1 MPYKK
6 ISVLDLPAA
15 HPVAVFAAF
24 WTLAA
29 HGRAALPWSVFDPA
43 EHKDV
48 LPWVLLLKREPEADP
63 ALAQSWSYAICGTGC
78 TELFGQSYQDK
89 VLGESLSPLAL
100 AERQSEIAQV
110 MAGSGPL
117 FSHTPLP
124 CEGREF
130 LRVFRGVFAFA
141 EDDGVIDRL
150 FCVVAREDER
160 LL

>member
-1 MPYKK
+1 MPLKQ
-6 ISVLDLPAA
+6 ISVLDLPKA

-29 HGRAALPWSVFDPA
+29 NGRTALPWSVFDPA

-48 LPWVLLLKREPEADP
+48 LPWVLLLKRDAAADP
-63 ALAQSWSYAICGTGC
+63 ALARSWCYAICGTGC
-78 TELFGQSYQDK
+78 TELFGQTYQDK
-89 VLGESLSPLAL
+89 VFGENLSTQAV
-100 AERQSEIAQV
+100 AERQAEIAQM

-130 LRVFRGVFAFA
+130 VRVFRGVFAFT
-141 EDDGVIDRL
+141 DDNGGIDRL
-150 FCVVAREDER
+150 LFVVAREDER
-160 LL
+160 LT